1 MIMIATILGII
12 ISLVILIFIIITL
25 ILSIKVVKQAEFAIV
40 TRFGKYHRTL
50 NNGINFIIPFI
61 DRIAKNENY
70 KEKVLD
76 FPEQDIITKDNA
88 TIKVDTVIYL
98 KITDPKLFTYGA
110 ENSMLA
116 IENLSAT
123 TLRNLL
129 GELDLDQTLTS
140 RDAINSKLTIILD
153 EASDA
158 WGIKVHRVEIKNII
172 PPSEIQKSMEKQ
184 MRAER
189 EKRASILEAEGKKQ
203 AAILVAEGEKEAKIL
218 QAQANKEAQ
227 ILLAQAKKESEILE
241 AEGKKQAIDTLNNTD
256 LNNQI
261 LTLKAI
267 EQLKEVANGQAT
279 KIFLPN
285 NLTTLANTVS
295 LAGELFDKDKSN
307 T

>member
-1 MIMIATILGII
+1 MIATILGII